1 MTNLKLF
8 DKIMLK
14 TGEIAYIVEVLHA
27 PGKPTAYICDIES
40 QNGTDTDFVYSN
52 DIAKV
57 IG

>member
-27 PGKPTAYICDIES
+27 PGKPTAYICDIERS
-40 QNGTDTDFVYSN
+40 SGTDTDFVAAD
-52 DIAKV
+52 DILKSL
-57 IG
+57 